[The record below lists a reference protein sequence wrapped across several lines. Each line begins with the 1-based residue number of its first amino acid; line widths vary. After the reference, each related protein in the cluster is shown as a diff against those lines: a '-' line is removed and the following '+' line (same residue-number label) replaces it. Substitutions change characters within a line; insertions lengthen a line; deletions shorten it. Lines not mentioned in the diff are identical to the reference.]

1 MTGFEW
7 AVQVMLLALLGAA
20 LPFLLRLER
29 QLRMLRSERGTMI
42 DGEAGLRE
50 ATDAAESA
58 TMRLRATADSAGR
71 GIAEH
76 LAKAEPLRDDL
87 RFLVERAEALADRL
101 EGLVRAA
108 RPATHQAPPATGG
121 DAAPS
126 QAERDLLRALRLA
139 K

>member
-1 MTGFEW
+1 MSGFEW
-7 AVQVMLLALLGAA
+7 VLQIVLLGVLGAA
-20 LPFLLRLER
+20 LPFLLRLDR
-29 QLRMLRSERGTMI
+29 QLRMLRRERGVII

-50 ATDAAESA
+50 ATEAAEAA
-58 TMRLRATADSAGR
+58 TMRLRATADGAGR

-87 RFLVERAEALADRL
+87 RFLTERAEALADRL

-108 RPATHQAPPATGG
+108 RPATRDAVPAA